1 MKVMGTAPESSLP
14 VGQQQLPRVSNS
26 SPNRPK
32 APRDGDYF
40 SIPQK
45 EHHRGPYQAL
55 AVYQQQDNSSRDPVF
70 TRKHRLES
78 RFSDRPAQGN
88 PSIPNHSQIINVTRG
103 LRATAEVIPL
113 SQNTQAIQRLH
124 PGIRF
129 APTNTPT
136 PADYT
141 RQSRI
146 RRVQF
151 SSLNSMLSTEPTAAS
166 PYTSSQKSGEHV
178 TSYLGLSMFANP
190 NLAETHQ
197 EQTPLHPFV
206 PTPILRPVGLFKAQA
221 SSTQKHG
228 RDHPRPARAPGVQP
242 WRGTDLWYLRQAR
255 LLGKPQYWVWRVR
268 REWEINTQRLRVEEE
283 RRGRLERLRSR
294 RIAEIMCKRGE
305 GTAQSAL
312 KNQVKNEG
320 G

>member
-1 MKVMGTAPESSLP
+1 MKVMGTAPELSLP
-14 VGQQQLPRVSNS
+14 AGQQQLQLPRVSNS
-26 SPNRPK
+26 SPNPPK

-45 EHHRGPYQAL
+45 EHHRSPYQAL

-70 TRKHRLES
+70 TLKHRLPQIES
-78 RFSDRPAQGN
+78 RLSDRPAQGN
-88 PSIPNHSQIINVTRG
+88 PSIPNRSQIINVTRG

-113 SQNTQAIQRLH
+113 SQNTQAIQRLY

-129 APTNTPT
+129 APANTST
-136 PADYT
+136 PAHRGQRASAMLPSCPNLPGPADHT

-166 PYTSSQKSGEHV
+166 PYASSQKSGEHF
-178 TSYLGLSMFANP
+178 TSYLGLSMLVNP

-197 EQTPLHPFV
+197 KQTPPHPFV
-206 PTPILRPVGLFKAQA
+206 STPILRPVGLFKAQA

-228 RDHPRPARAPGVQP
+228 RDHPHPARAPGVQS

-283 RRGRLERLRSR
+283 RR
-294 RIAEIMCKRGE
+294 RG
-305 GTAQSAL
+305 
-312 KNQVKNEG
+312 
-320 G
+320 